1 MLENNS
7 LGLVLIIICLVAVYV
22 CYSKKTTTYNNNN
35 KNNNNEPFIGY
46 NYNLHSVEDVSQEY
60 QDDYNTNKDN
70 NVPIAPSPRTG
81 ADNASLIMKKLG
93 LIQEIMTLKESL
105 GQAITNNNL
114 FVNNNLD
121 SSYQKLKSIINNLA
135 REKELKENGG
145 QQESFVNSPQN
156 TELIVE
162 QEEEEEQNNT
172 SNNTIT
178 SNNEHSQSQ
187 EQSKIFGGTHLSR
200 KKGLLNEL
208 NKKYF
213 DCDNDL
219 LNKML
224 LPKKGELFIKS
235 L

>member
-1 MLENNS
+1 
-7 LGLVLIIICLVAVYV
+7 
-22 CYSKKTTTYNNNN
+22 
-35 KNNNNEPFIGY
+35 
-46 NYNLHSVEDVSQEY
+46 
-60 QDDYNTNKDN
+60 
-70 NVPIAPSPRTG
+70 
-81 ADNASLIMKKLG
+81 MKKLG

-121 SSYQKLKSIINNLA
+121 SSYQQLKRIINNLA
-135 REKELKENGG
+135 REKELKELKENGG
-145 QQESFVNSPQN
+145 QQESLEPFVNSPQN
-156 TELIVE
+156 PELIVE
-162 QEEEEEQNNT
+162 QEEQEEQNNT